1 MTNMQDTSQP
11 ETKRM
16 SAIFSP
22 VWFMDQPRCATISK
36 PTDNMSLYEKQITS
50 LTDEKKSLLDLV
62 ENSQYE
68 IGKLVLESVSSIYNT
83 EDELQIKVGSLFIE
97 HLTLA
102 KSLKGE
108 HVPALESVV
117 GKMFMEINDMK
128 QKLKKRELAT
138 TIKDAEKSASV
149 VSAKRARV
157 DPTRPDIQPRPN
169 NLEGSE

>member
-1 MTNMQDTSQP
+1 MQDTSQP

-22 VWFMDQPRCATISK
+22 VWFMDQPRCTTTSK

-50 LTDEKKSLLDLV
+50 LTNEKKSLLDFV

-68 IGKLVLESVSSIYNT
+68 IGKLVLESVSSIYDT
-83 EDELQIKVGSLFIE
+83 AEELQIKVGSLFIE
-97 HLTLA
+97 HVTLA

-108 HVPALESVV
+108 HAPALESVV

-138 TIKDAEKSASV
+138 IKDAEKPTSA

-157 DPTRPDIQPRPN
+157 DPTRPDIQPRPD

>member
-1 MTNMQDTSQP
+1 MQDTSQP
-11 ETKRM
+11 EIKRM

-22 VWFMDQPRCATISK
+22 VWFMDQPRCTTISK
-36 PTDNMSLYEKQITS
+36 STDNMSLYEKQIIS
-50 LTDEKKSLLDLV
+50 LTNEKKSLLDFV

-68 IGKLVLESVSSIYNT
+68 IGKLVLESVSSIYDT
-83 EDELQIKVGSLFIE
+83 EELQIKVGSLFIE

-108 HVPALESVV
+108 HAPALESVV

-138 TIKDAEKSASV
+138 TIKDAEKPTSV

-157 DPTRPDIQPRPN
+157 DPIRPDIQPRPD